1 MPDRPA
7 GIPPLLTTAQ
17 LAQRLNLST
26 KTIYKLAKSGAIS
39 AMRAPGT
46 RTAWRFD
53 LATVEQELRANGA
66 ASD

>member
-7 GIPPLLTTAQ
+7 SMSPLLTTAQ

-26 KTIYKLAKSGAIS
+26 KTIYKMAKSGAIS

-46 RTAWRFD
+46 RTPLRFD
-53 LATVEQELRANGA
+53 LATVERELRANGPA
-66 ASD
+66 ND